1 MLNYAKNWELSKIGE
16 CLMLIRGISFPK
28 SAKKIDY
35 KGGLIACLRTK
46 NVQKEVDWDDLWFV
60 DSTFLKRKEQII
72 KKGDILISVSN
83 SLKLLGK
90 VSLIKSIPYVSTLG
104 AFIVNLRVPESLNNK
119 FIFYY
124 LSSLDFKNNVIEKAS
139 TTTNISN
146 ISAGK
151 LANIFIPIAPLNEQN
166 RIVEKIEGLFS
177 DLDKATEDLKKTREK
192 LKIYRKAVLKA
203 AFEGKLT
210 EEWRKKN
217 ISRLA
222 EEVLKIK
229 NENIDELFKVPKS
242 WKWLKILH
250 IGEVETGTT
259 PRKNVKSNYGD
270 DYPFYKPTD
279 LETGINVRN
288 AREYLS
294 VKGLKKARFLPKN
307 SILVTCI
314 GATIG
319 KTGIIRLPGA
329 SNQQINAIIPYKFT
343 NPDFI
348 YYQVISPYFQEQIIS
363 KSSSTTLPILNKSRF
378 KELLIVMATR
388 EEQEQILQEIESRLS
403 VCDKVEKTV
412 EQNLNKIEYLRQS
425 ILKKAFEGKLVSQ
438 DPNDLPAG
446 ELLKQIKIKKNK
458 MSKNGK

>member
-1 MLNYAKNWELSKIGE
+1 MTVLSNNWITTDLESITEIL
-16 CLMLIRGISFPK
+16 
-28 SAKKIDY
+28 DY
-35 KGGLIACLRTK
+35 KRVPINSEER
-46 NVQKEVDWDDLWFV
+46 Q
-60 DSTFLKRKEQII
+60 KRKEN
-72 KKGDILISVSN
+72 KILSELYPYYGATGQVDYINDYLFDGEYVLLGEDGAPFLD
-83 SLKLLGK
+83 SLKNKAYIVSGK
-90 VSLIKSIPYVSTLG
+90 FWVNNHAHILKGYISNKYLCFYLNQYNFIGHVTGTTRLKLNQSSMKSITIKV
-104 AFIVNLRVPESLNNK
+104 
-119 FIFYY
+119 
-124 LSSLDFKNNVIEKAS
+124 
-139 TTTNISN
+139 
-146 ISAGK
+146 
-151 LANIFIPIAPLNEQN
+151 APLNEQN
-166 RIVEKIEGLFS
+166 RIVQKIEELFS

-217 ISRLA
+217 IPRLA

-378 KELLIVMATR
+378 KELLIVMATK

-425 ILKKAFEGKLVSQ
+425 ILKKAFEGKLVPQ

-446 ELLKQIKIKKNK
+446 ELLKQIKIKKDK